1 MAPRGEKPPGTPR
14 TAFWDTSGIVA
25 LCCFQSQT
33 ALARKTSR
41 IYARQVTWWGTAVE
55 AVTSFNRLFREKAL
69 TAAGRQQAMARLDYL
84 RRRWHEVQ
92 PGDDVRDEAERLLTR
107 HPLRAGDALQL
118 SAALIWC
125 RRTTRGRHF
134 VGADDTLATAAE
146 AEGFSVIRLL

>member
-1 MAPRGEKPPGTPR
+1 M
-14 TAFWDTSGIVA
+14 W
-25 LCCFQSQT
+25 L
-33 ALARKTSR
+33 
-41 IYARQVTWWGTAVE
+41 
-55 AVTSFNRLFREKAL
+55 LFREKAL

-125 RRTTRGRHF
+125 PLKCFSRIRPGPR
-134 VGADDTLATAAE
+134 LATVAAPGSE
-146 AEGFSVIRLL
+146 PAATTIV